1 MEIPEIDL
9 HLQAGTLGGRF
20 TTLEGI
26 LTQVFEELSEKVF
39 LGGDSS
45 EPSAVQKAKGG
56 DESGKTDT
64 EITVEEEKGKFAK
77 FLGKLKAVS

>member
-1 MEIPEIDL
+1 M
-9 HLQAGTLGGRF
+9 
-20 TTLEGI
+20 
-26 LTQVFEELSEKVF
+26 F